1 MKTSVPIKVAIGY
14 AIIIAIFTMAA
25 WMVYANTRTFM
36 RINQTERAFM
46 QRRDVIDSLVYS
58 FMQMNNKERAISL
71 GDTDQWDDFDRSLHR
86 TIALSERLQEV
97 LADSTQDQKID
108 SLQLLLRM
116 KRENTLLIMRLMA
129 QNEGNRFLA
138 EKVNSL
144 HKGADSVMIHP
155 KAAEVKDNKVT
166 VYEVVK
172 SRKGFFARLADAF
185 KRQHADTVSV
195 KHNHTQEN
203 DTTKQSIDIAHDVA
217 NVLSDIAQKDDL
229 QKRQRRQ
236 RLAARE
242 RQQQLVSIQIADQTE
257 QLLRDIRSDEHNAKE
272 AAFEHDIEARHAVM
286 AKVVLLALVSLLSA
300 LVLVYFVWR
309 DVKREQRDR
318 QRLKAA
324 KDETERLMAQR
335 ERLMLTITHD
345 IKAPAASISGF
356 IQLLDERMRGDA
368 KAASYV
374 QNIGQSAT
382 HLLHLVTALLDYH
395 RLESGNVET
404 HPVTFSAA
412 RLVSECADSIRPQA
426 MAKGLRVVCHV
437 EGCTQ
442 EWLRGDAFRIKQIVD
457 NLVSNAFKYTAEGS
471 ITIKAA
477 TSSDRLTISVTD
489 TGLGMTEEETRRV
502 FNAFA
507 RLTEAQGIEG
517 VGLGLSIVKE
527 LTSLLHGDIQVT
539 SQKGKGTT
547 FRLTLPI
554 EPVAHG
560 DAPSVSP
567 SVPSASSSL
576 PDSQAKDTPA
586 VPSHLLILDDD
597 KLQRQ
602 LVAEMVGRLSPTGWR
617 VTAYRYVAEA
627 IQQIRQ
633 APPAVCLIDI
643 EMPEM
648 NGMQVARLI
657 GRKPGMRLIAMT
669 AHDASIMPRLKE
681 AGFDACLFKP
691 IRMEQLA
698 KELNVPVPTDLPQA
712 AKPSS
717 PSYDLSPLTAFASGD
732 EEAEREI
739 LGSFKHELDAYLG
752 ILEEALATLNRKQAA
767 HVGHK
772 ALPVLTLIGAQCVPQ
787 LQVLSPEHINEL
799 ADEEMKN
806 AIRSIIED
814 MRRMAKQ
821 VGDVC

>member
-1 MKTSVPIKVAIGY
+1 M
-14 AIIIAIFTMAA
+14 
-25 WMVYANTRTFM
+25 
-36 RINQTERAFM
+36 
-46 QRRDVIDSLVYS
+46 
-58 FMQMNNKERAISL
+58 
-71 GDTDQWDDFDRSLHR
+71 
-86 TIALSERLQEV
+86 
-97 LADSTQDQKID
+97 
-108 SLQLLLRM
+108 
-116 KRENTLLIMRLMA
+116 
-129 QNEGNRFLA
+129 
-138 EKVNSL
+138 
-144 HKGADSVMIHP
+144 
-155 KAAEVKDNKVT
+155 
-166 VYEVVK
+166 
-172 SRKGFFARLADAF
+172 
-185 KRQHADTVSV
+185 
-195 KHNHTQEN
+195 
-203 DTTKQSIDIAHDVA
+203 A

-412 RLVSECADSIRPQA
+412 RLVCECADSIRPQA

-539 SQKGKGTT
+539 SKKGKGTT

-576 PDSQAKDTPA
+576 PDSQAKDTPT
-586 VPSHLLILDDD
+586 VPSRLLILDDD

-698 KELNVPVPTDLPQA
+698 KELNVPVPTDLQQA
-712 AKPSS
+712 AKSSS

-739 LGSFKHELDAYLG
+739 LGSFRHELDAYLG
-752 ILEEALATLNRKQAA
+752 ILEEALATLDRKQAA

-787 LQVLSPEHINEL
+787 LQALSPEHINEL

>member
-14 AIIIAIFTMAA
+14 TIIIAIFTMAA

-86 TIALSERLQEV
+86 TIALSERLQQV
-97 LADSTQDQKID
+97 LVDSTQDQKID

-217 NVLSDIAQKDDL
+217 NVLSDIAHKDDL

-236 RLAARE
+236 RLEARE

-272 AAFEHDIEARHAVM
+272 EAFQHDIEARRAIM
-286 AKVVLLALVSLLSA
+286 AKIVLLALVSLFSA
-300 LVLVYFVWR
+300 VVLVYFVWR

-374 QNIGQSAT
+374 QNIGQSAA

-412 RLVSECADSIRPQA
+412 RLVCECADSIRPQA
-426 MAKGLRVVCHV
+426 MAKGLQVVCHV

-477 TSSDRLTISVTD
+477 TSSDRLTIWVTD
-489 TGLGMTEEETRRV
+489 TGSGMTEEETRRV

-527 LTSLLHGDIQVT
+527 LTTLLHGDIHVV

-547 FRLTLPI
+547 FRLTLPV

-560 DAPSVSP
+560 DAPSQPP
-567 SVPSASSSL
+567 SVPSAGPSL
-576 PDSQAKDTPA
+576 PDSHAKDTPT

-602 LVAEMVGRLSPTGWR
+602 LVAEMVGRLSPGWR
-617 VTAYRYVAEA
+617 VTACRYVAEA

-633 APPAVCLIDI
+633 APPTVCLIDI

-657 GRKPGMRLIAMT
+657 GKKPGMRLIAMT
-669 AHDASIMPRLKE
+669 AHDASIMPQLKE

-698 KELNVPVPTDLPQA
+698 KELNVPVPADLQPT

-752 ILEEALATLNRKQAA
+752 ILEGALTTLNRKQAA

-787 LQVLSPEHINEL
+787 LQALSSEHINEL
-799 ADEEMKN
+799 SDEEMKN